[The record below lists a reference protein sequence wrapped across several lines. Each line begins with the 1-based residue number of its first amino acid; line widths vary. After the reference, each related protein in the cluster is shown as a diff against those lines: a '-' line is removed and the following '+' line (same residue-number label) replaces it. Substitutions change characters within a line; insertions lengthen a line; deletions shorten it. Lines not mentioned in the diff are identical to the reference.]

1 MTDWDATTRRF
12 EIFIDREVRESSPL
26 YAVLSQYVTDDLA
39 AGGMFTEVLAQAPA
53 AEDDRF
59 RVPRILGE
67 D

>member
-1 MTDWDATTRRF
+1 VTEDVPPTSHAQPLTNVFRADVVRPAGTP
-12 EIFIDREVRESSPL
+12 ILDRE
-26 YAVLSQYVTDDLA
+26 
-39 AGGMFTEVLAQAPA
+39 EVLAQAPA